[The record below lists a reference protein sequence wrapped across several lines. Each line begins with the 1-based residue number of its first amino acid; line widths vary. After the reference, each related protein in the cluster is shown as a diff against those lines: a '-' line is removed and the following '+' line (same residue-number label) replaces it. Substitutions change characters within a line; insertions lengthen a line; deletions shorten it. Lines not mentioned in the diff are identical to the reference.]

1 MHYLHFFIHYFASE
15 KHYLHFARRAFQ
27 TLLKVKYVKV
37 RAAENKRG
45 KRP

>member
-1 MHYLHFFIHYFASE
+1 MHYLHFFIHYFARE
-15 KHYLHFARRAFQ
+15 MHYLHFGNDRFQ
-27 TLLKVKYVKV
+27 TLQKVKYVKV